1 MTRQKIIRS
10 SLTDIS
16 LVNMLQKVQR
26 DEMVLGL
33 PQQVRKENQDGKRD
47 AIPEP
52 FAAQVAPRVGE
63 QHSGDNAGGCA
74 DRKSGNQSN
83 EQSDTGR
90 PVRGS
95 LGDREKRVVK
105 QVVGG
110 MQTGDKPL
118 VAVFDER
125 GTPTRG

>member
-1 MTRQKIIRS
+1 MRRVAVTPRRFGKAGSSRRQ
-10 SLTDIS
+10 SLRAWQFPGFCRPSEEPRAPAAPASFVCS
-16 LVNMLQKVQR
+16 LCPL
-26 DEMVLGL
+26 
-33 PQQVRKENQDGKRD
+33 
-47 AIPEP
+47 
-52 FAAQVAPRVGE
+52 AA
-63 QHSGDNAGGCA
+63 SA
-74 DRKSGNQSN
+74 DRKSGDQSN
-83 EQSDTGR
+83 EQSDTAR

-95 LGDREKRVVK
+95 LGEREKRVVK